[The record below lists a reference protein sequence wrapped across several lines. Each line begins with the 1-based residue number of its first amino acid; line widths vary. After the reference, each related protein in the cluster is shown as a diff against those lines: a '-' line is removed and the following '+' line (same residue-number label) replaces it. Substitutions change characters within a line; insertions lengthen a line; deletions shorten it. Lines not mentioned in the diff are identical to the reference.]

1 MWQSRRRATSCSALR
16 WIVYCQSAMSSPHR
30 SFIAVLIH
38 DRYVFS
44 ALQSR
49 QVRFQH
55 TAIMTGTL
63 YMYVFSALQS
73 RQVRVQRTAITTG
86 TFSADCNHD
95 RYIVHVR
102 VQRTAITTSKCSAY
116 YNVQSRQLRN
126 QRTTTTAYTSS
137 WHCNQ
142 KFTAIA
148 DLGMHYSGYLPRI
161 TGRQC

>member
-1 MWQSRRRATSCSALR
+1 MMWQFRRRALTD
-16 WIVYCQSAMSSPHR
+16 V
-30 SFIAVLIH
+30 AVEEAGDILQRLAVDCVLPVGDVLATPLIH
-38 DRYVFS
+38 RRLDT
-44 ALQSR
+44 R
-49 QVRFQH
+49 Q
-55 TAIMTGTL
+55 I
-63 YMYVFSALQS
+63 
-73 RQVRVQRTAITTG
+73 RVQCTAITTG
-86 TFSADCNHD
+86 TCSVHCNHD